1 MSEVDVRPVTPTVG
15 AEIFGV
21 DLREPLSPTAVK
33 AIERALLEHHVIF
46 FRNQDI
52 SPEQQ
57 IAFARQFG
65 EISIPPF
72 SPKYG
77 DVPELIVL
85 DQTTPKDE
93 GADNWHSDNSFMAEP
108 PLGSILKAVQLPAL
122 GGDTCFASMYA
133 AYEALSAPMQLIVD
147 QLEAVHDLTKPL
159 QKAIAAGHSNADLPE
174 LQAKWPPV
182 VHPVARTHPVT
193 GRKALYVNPVYS
205 RRFED
210 MTVEESAPILGHLF
224 DYATR
229 PEFCCRI
236 SWQKGDLAVWDN
248 RCTQHLAVNDYD
260 GFRRLM
266 YRTAIAGDRP
276 R

>member
-122 GGDTCFASMYA
+122 GGDTCFANMVA
-133 AYEALSAPMQLIVD
+133 AYEALSEPMRGLLGNLQA
-147 QLEAVHDLTKPL
+147 EHDISKPL
-159 QKAIAAGHSNADLPE
+159 RKGIAAGHTTANLED

-182 VHPVARTHPVT
+182 RHPVVRTHPVT
-193 GRKALYVNPVYS
+193 GRKALYVNSNSTTRIVGLS
-205 RRFED
+205 ER
-210 MTVEESAPILGHLF
+210 ESDLLLPFLCDHVRA
-224 DYATR
+224 
-229 PEFCCRI
+229 PEFQCRFRWDTHSI
-236 SWQKGDLAVWDN
+236 AFWDN
-248 RCTQHLAVNDYD
+248 RSAQHLAVPDYTEC
-260 GFRRLM
+260 RVMHRVTL
-266 YRTAIAGDRP
+266 AGNAP
-276 R
+276 L

>member
-1 MSEVDVRPVTPTVG
+1 MSEVDVRPLTPTVG
-15 AEIFGV
+15 AQIFGV

-122 GGDTCFASMYA
+122 GGDTCFANMVA
-133 AYEALSAPMQLIVD
+133 AYEALSEPMRGLLVNLQA
-147 QLEAVHDLTKPL
+147 EHDISKPL
-159 QKAIAAGHSNADLPE
+159 R
-174 LQAKWPPV
+174 
-182 VHPVARTHPVT
+182 VARWKTSSST
-193 GRKALYVNPVYS
+193 KYFS
-205 RRFED
+205 
-210 MTVEESAPILGHLF
+210 S
-224 DYATR
+224 
-229 PEFCCRI
+229 CR
-236 SWQKGDLAVWDN
+236 
-248 RCTQHLAVNDYD
+248 
-260 GFRRLM
+260 
-266 YRTAIAGDRP
+266 
-276 R
+276 